1 MVGKSK
7 IKFKEYDIEFDEE
20 DFENLSNEELKECKE
35 IIEDIKKLL
44 EE

>member
-44 EE
+44 EK

>member
-44 EE
+44 KE